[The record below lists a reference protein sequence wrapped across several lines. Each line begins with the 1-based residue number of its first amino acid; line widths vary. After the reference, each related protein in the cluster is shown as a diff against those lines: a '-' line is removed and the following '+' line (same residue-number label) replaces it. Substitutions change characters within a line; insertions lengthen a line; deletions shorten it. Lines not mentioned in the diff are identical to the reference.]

1 MDEWLK
7 QKIEDIK
14 VATRKICNKYDAITE
29 SEAMA
34 ILAAEYVEGV
44 EMLYRHLQRLGW
56 TLTDDF
62 HVKDNERVNWLDKN
76 AIAQKSKEIEEIL
89 RVSDHT
95 RLAKDLAKTIK
106 AAEKDKYEINCNI
119 QAICKEL
126 QEDRDGVANNTIR
139 ELIEEIEDSINSSN
153 SQKW

>member
-44 EMLYRHLQRLGW
+44 EMLYRHLQRLEW
-56 TLTDDF
+56 TLTEDF
-62 HVKDNERVNWLDKN
+62 RVKGNERVNWLDEN
-76 AIAQKSKEIEEIL
+76 AIEQKSIEIEEIL
-89 RVSDHT
+89 RLSDHT
-95 RLAKDLAKTIK
+95 VLAKNLANTIK
-106 AAEKDKYEINCNI
+106 AAEEDKYRINCEI
-119 QAICKEL
+119 QAICEEL
-126 QEDRDGVANNTIR
+126 QKDRDGVANNTIR